1 MIDPLKH
8 IVIIDG
14 EDKTSAIRSISI
26 APNGTFA
33 VKFKNSTNWYHY
45 NTARLFWS
53 TNAIQF
59 ELEGARCFLRGRI
72 KDTVCAAAKF
82 LYRNKTYWHVKYN
95 TGKWGYYADG
105 EFIVIESCFKDSRA
119 RRIFDYLATIAES
132 DPFGAD
138 PTIEDSVGLLGKLYM
153 KVAFVPNDGALALY
167 LNPSNSILKRNA
179 GRLIYPFGCNASQK
193 KAVQNAIGNQL
204 SVIQGPPGTGKTQ
217 TILNIIA
224 NIVMRGETVLVS
236 SSNNSA
242 IANVLEK
249 LRESNLSFIAAQLGR
264 KENKE
269 RFIENQPLVPDEL
282 SNWKCKGSSIKKE
295 LNSLLSQM
303 DIVYAYQSQLEK
315 LRGEKRD
322 AELEWQHFKMENEF
336 RGDEHFFSRF
346 VKSDKILR
354 LWMEYEIFGEACQST
369 ETRMRRLIFER
380 MKWKWRNFIYGH
392 ILDLKFTLDG
402 SNVPTIIKK
411 LQSLYYRSKIG
422 ELQAEI
428 SKAESFLNRVD
439 AKDLHI
445 KLKSLSMSLFNGHL
459 YEKYY
464 GKERY
469 IFDNVKDVKINAEA
483 FKEQFPVVLSTTFSS
498 VVCLP
503 EDSKFDYILVDEA
516 SQVSIETGALALLC
530 AKSAVIVGDSMQLP
544 NVVSEDSKKRQAEIK
559 ERFDIP
565 DAYECSSKSLLQSVI
580 EVRPDAP
587 QVMLLEHYRCH
598 PKIINFC
605 NQKFY
610 GGNLIIMTE
619 DAEEEY
625 PMFAVKTTIGNHS
638 RLHYNQRQIDVI
650 KYEVLPK
657 MTNSHDIGIIAPY
670 NAQVDQISRQ
680 LPDIETATIHKFQGR
695 EKDYIIL
702 STVDDQ
708 MSEFVNNYNLINVAV
723 SRAKKCFCLVVTGN
737 NQNKPGVVS
746 ELLDYIEYN
755 NFTVTQSKVRSIFD
769 YLYRQYT
776 SQRMELVSRL
786 AKVSEYDS
794 ENLTFALI
802 CKVLH
807 EDRNL
812 SHLDVLCHVPLRD
825 IISDSLLMTNEELQ
839 YASNY
844 STHVDFLIVN
854 RVSRKPV
861 LVIETDGFLYHHVE
875 TIQHERDEMKDSIL
889 EKYKLPLLR
898 LSTIDSQE
906 HLRIKSTLFQILG
919 ISA

>member
-14 EDKTSAIRSISI
+14 EDKTSAIRSITV

-33 VKFKNSTNWYHY
+33 VKFTNSKNWYHY
-45 NTARLFWS
+45 NTTRLFWS
-53 TNAIQF
+53 TNAISF
-59 ELEGARCFLRGRI
+59 ELEGSRSFLRGRLN
-72 KDTVCAAAKF
+72 DTVCAVVKF
-82 LYRNKTYWHVKYN
+82 LFRNRIYWHVKYT
-95 TGKWGYYADG
+95 TGKWGYYVDR
-105 EFIVIESCFKDSRA
+105 EFIVLESCFKDSRA
-119 RRIFDYLATIAES
+119 RRIFDYLASIAES

-138 PTIEDSVGLLGKLYM
+138 PTLEDSMGLLGKLYM
-153 KVAFVPNDGALALY
+153 NVAFVPNDGALALY
-167 LNPSNSILKRNA
+167 LNPRNSILKRNT

-224 NIVMRGETVLVS
+224 NIIMRGETVLVS

-249 LRESNLSFIAAQLGR
+249 LKEHDLSFIAAQLGR

-269 RFIENQPLVPDEL
+269 RFIENQPIAPEEL
-282 SNWKCKGSSIKKE
+282 YSWECKDNSTKKE
-295 LNSLLSQM
+295 LDSVLSRM
-303 DIVYAYQSQLEK
+303 DIVYAYQSLLET
-315 LRGEKRD
+315 LRGEMRD
-322 AELEWQHFKMENEF
+322 AELEWQHFKIENDF
-336 RGDEHFFSRF
+336 RGEEYFFSRF
-346 VKSDKILR
+346 VKSDKIMR

-369 ETRMRRLIFER
+369 ETHMLGLIFER
-380 MKWKWRNFIYGH
+380 MKWKWRNFLYGST
-392 ILDLKFTLDG
+392 LDLKFNSDG
-402 SNVPTIIKK
+402 SDASTIIKK

-422 ELQAEI
+422 ELQAKI
-428 SKAESFLNRVD
+428 SKAESFLDRVD
-439 AKDLHI
+439 AKNLHQRS
-445 KLKSLSMSLFNGHL
+445 KSLSMSLFKGYL

-469 IFDNVKDVKINAEA
+469 IFDNVKDMKINAES

-516 SQVSIETGALALLC
+516 SQVSVETGALALLC

-544 NVVSEDSKKRQAEIK
+544 NVVSEDSKRRQAEIK
-559 ERFDIP
+559 ERFDVP

-619 DAEEEY
+619 DAEEET

-657 MTNSHDIGIIAPY
+657 MTNSDDIGIIAPY
-670 NAQVDQISRQ
+670 NAQVEQISRQ
-680 LPDIETATIHKFQGR
+680 LPDIEAATIHKFQGR
-695 EKDYIIL
+695 EKDCIIL

-708 MSEFVNNYNLINVAV
+708 MTEFVNSYNLINVAV
-723 SRAKKCFCLVVTGN
+723 SRAKKKFCLVVTGN

-755 NFTVTQSKVRSIFD
+755 NFTVSQSKVKSIFD

-776 SQRMELVSRL
+776 SQRMELLSGA

-807 EDRNL
+807 ENKNL

-825 IISDSLLMTNEELQ
+825 IISDSLLMTSKELQ

-854 RVSRKPV
+854 RASRKPV
-861 LVIETDGFLYHHVE
+861 LVIETDGWVYHNAE
-875 TIQHERDEMKDSIL
+875 TTQHTRDEIKDSIL

-898 LSTIDSQE
+898 LSTIGSQE
-906 HLRIKSTLFQILG
+906 HLRIENTLCQIVG
-919 ISA
+919 IST